1 MAMAQKTRRPPHR
14 ALTRWPWLIPS
25 LALAVWVAWTLPPS
39 TARAAH
45 PHPPRVDLKSG
56 KDLEQWPPDPLF
68 TRVHMDLAI
77 DIPTLDEPAFSGVLT
92 LRKTAVADGLSS
104 IRLDA
109 RDTLTIRAVR
119 ADGRSARFTHR
130 DNVLTILLP
139 TALRHGQDLELQ
151 IEYTALRPFA
161 DGAGLVWLPR
171 EGPRPEQAP
180 QVYSQGQANYNSY
193 WFPCHDFPNLRL
205 TSHVSVTAPAEYTV
219 ISNGRLVG
227 RTEHAG
233 RATTRYAQ
241 DLPHVAYL
249 VMIAVGRFDVVELG
263 GPDSARP
270 GLSMPVYGPPGSA
283 ERLRAIFRQTP
294 RMMAMF
300 ERLFDMPYPWDKYAQ
315 IVVRQF
321 AWGGM
326 ENTSATILSPRVLT
340 GRPGDH
346 DDLIAHEL
354 AHQWFGNLV
363 TCRSWE
369 HLWINEG
376 WATLAEWL
384 WAGERDGQTAY
395 FRAMQAAR
403 DHYLDA
409 LSRANGPL
417 TPMVSRLY
425 HVPDEVFEKTE
436 DPYIRGAMVLHML
449 REFIGEDAF
458 WRGARLFL
466 KRFRTSGLAGTA
478 DLCAAFEEASG
489 RSLERFF
496 HQWCHRAGVPTLRV
510 QTSWEENLQV
520 FTVRVE
526 QLQPISDTAPAYDL
540 CIPIYL
546 GDVTAALTAAP
557 PSGLAGDP
565 PPGWLFIR
573 TDQRVTTRSVPLP
586 KRPSQ
591 VHIDPRGAVLARY
604 QDR

>member
-1 MAMAQKTRRPPHR
+1 MASRPSPLSVHI
-14 ALTRWPWLIPS
+14 LTRTPLF
-25 LALAVWVAWTLPPS
+25 LVALFCAVWSACVLPLQ
-39 TARAAH
+39 AQAAH
-45 PHPPRVDLKSG
+45 PHPLRVDLRSG

-68 TRVHMDLAI
+68 ARVHMDLEI
-77 DIPTLDEPAFSGVLT
+77 DIPTLDEPKFSGA
-92 LRKTAVADGLSS
+92 LRLRMTAVADGQSS
-104 IRLDA
+104 VRLDA
-109 RDTLTIRAVR
+109 RSSITVRTVRVDGQVAPYTHRDDALTIR
-119 ADGRSARFTHR
+119 
-130 DNVLTILLP
+130 LP
-139 TALRHGQDLELQ
+139 SPLRHGQDLVLD

-161 DGAGLVWLPR
+161 DGAGLVWLAR
-171 EGPRPEQAP
+171 TGSRPEQAA
-180 QVYSQGQANYNSY
+180 QVYSQGQANFNSY

-205 TSHVSVTAPAEYTV
+205 TSHVAVTAPAEFTV

-227 RTEHAG
+227 RSEHAG

-241 DLPHVAYL
+241 DEPHVAYL

-270 GLSMPVYGPPGSA
+270 GLPMPVYGPPGSG
-283 ERLRAIFRQTP
+283 ERLRTMFRQTP

-300 ERLFDMPYPWDKYAQ
+300 ERLFDEPYPWAKYAQ
-315 IVVRQF
+315 IVVREF

-326 ENTSATILSPRVLT
+326 ENTSATILSPRVLS

-376 WATLAEWL
+376 WATFAEWL
-384 WAGERDGQTAY
+384 WAGERDGHTGY
-395 FRAMQAAR
+395 FRAMQSAR
-403 DHYLDA
+403 DDYLDA
-409 LSRANGPL
+409 LSRVSGPL

-425 HVPDEVFEKTE
+425 REPDEVFEKTE

-449 REFIGEDAF
+449 RELIGEEAF

-466 KRFRTSGLAGTA
+466 KRFRVSGLAGTS

-526 QLQPISDTAPAYDL
+526 QLQPVTDSAPAYDL
-540 CIPIYL
+540 CLPIYL
-546 GDVTAALTAAP
+546 GELTNGVAPAL
-557 PSGLAGDP
+557 PSGLAADP
-565 PPGWLFIR
+565 PSGWVFVR
-573 TDQRVTTRSVPLP
+573 TDQRLTTWSTPLP
-586 KRPSQ
+586 QRPTR
-591 VHIDPRGAVLARY
+591 VHIDPRGAVLARFR
-604 QDR
+604 DR